1 MIRRDF
7 ISTLAFSAFTAGVLD
22 GCESSKK
29 NGTGSPVETSEKR
42 AEYLNTLLKQL
53 CTGLGVHPTGSS
65 KFESAAQIILEAM
78 KAAAPV
84 AEFDEYVFEKW
95 EPVGGSECEIGGKT
109 IETILHHGCTGTPPA
124 GLKGVLVKSTK
135 GGYPWRLT
143 DTSTGAELAQIRTAS
158 YGQAIPNF
166 GGVHSAPKF
175 TVDTDKADLLAEAA
189 VNKTPAWFKAEAR
202 FVPDSRGYNIIGQIP
217 GKSSDEIMFL
227 AHADTV
233 YTSPGANDNTASMIV
248 MLMLAHAFSAAEPPF
263 TLTFVATDGEEY
275 GLLGAKHYAERRKRE
290 GTLGNIKFITNFD
303 SLTYGPNLWITS
315 DDGELVSILLAI
327 NDKPGII
334 GTPRVSESTGYVLD
348 NKPFIESGAR
358 AVNMNS
364 RGYDDKTLPLYHRPE
379 DTAETVHVDC
389 VENSFLVFR
398 EYIGQ
403 LMRL

>member
-7 ISTLAFSAFTAGVLD
+7 ISTLAFSAFTAGVID
-22 GCESSKK
+22 GCESSK
-29 NGTGSPVETSEKR
+29 TSAGSPVETLEKR
-42 AEYLNTLLKQL
+42 TEYLTTLLKQL
-53 CTGLGVHPTGSS
+53 CTDLGAHPTGSPE
-65 KFESAAQIILEAM
+65 FESAAHIILETM
-78 KAAAPV
+78 KAAVPV

-95 EPVGGSECEIGGKT
+95 EPVGGSECEIGGKA
-109 IETILHHGCTGTPPA
+109 IETILHHGCTGTPLT
-124 GLKGVLVKSTK
+124 GIQGVLVKNTQ
-135 GGYPWRLT
+135 GGFPWRLA
-143 DTSTGAELAQIRTAS
+143 DASTGAEMAQIRTAPF
-158 YGQAIPNF
+158 GPAIPNF
-166 GGVHSAPKF
+166 GGFHSVPKF

-202 FVPDSRGYNIIGQIP
+202 FMPDSRGYNIVGQIP

-248 MLMLAHAFSAAEPPF
+248 MLMLAHAFSGAKHPL

-275 GLLGAKHYAERRKRE
+275 GLLGAENYAERRKRE

-315 DDGELVSILLAI
+315 DDEELVSILLAI
-327 NDKPGII
+327 NEKPGII

-348 NKPFIESGAR
+348 NKPFIESDAR

-398 EYIGQ
+398 EYIER
-403 LMRL
+403 LMAL